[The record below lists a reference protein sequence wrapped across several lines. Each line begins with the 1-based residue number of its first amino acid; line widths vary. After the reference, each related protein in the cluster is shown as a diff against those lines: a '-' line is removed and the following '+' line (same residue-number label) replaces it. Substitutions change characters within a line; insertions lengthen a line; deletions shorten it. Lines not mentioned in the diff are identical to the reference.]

1 MLAKIQLSRSMVLL
15 ASLAAAAVLVAGC
28 GGSSGDSSTTS
39 APATTAPTTA
49 SPAST
54 TTPGSD
60 AEATKVFDEQIQSE
74 LQKVGCYQGAV
85 DGILGPAS
93 DQAIV
98 EFQRAEG
105 LATDGELGAETE
117 SALKRAVEAG
127 RRVCTA
133 STSTTKP
140 AQTTTT
146 AASGAPAC
154 TAALIRDGLEGDA
167 GTRVISFVCSGRYA
181 AVTFTDG
188 DSPPA
193 KTVLEANTDGGWA
206 QRSQDPC
213 GTASAGLPPIILEN
227 GC

>member
-1 MLAKIQLSRSMVLL
+1 MALL

-39 APATTAPTTA
+39 APATTTSAPATTAPTTA

-54 TTPGSD
+54 TKPGSD
-60 AEATKVFDEQIQSE
+60 ADATKVFDEQIQSE

-85 DGILGPAS
+85 DGNLGPAS

-105 LATDGELGAETE
+105 LATDGELGPETE

-146 AASGAPAC
+146 AASGTSPC

-167 GTRVISFVCSGRYA
+167 GTRVISFVCSGGYA
-181 AVTFTDG
+181 AVTFTNG
-188 DSPPA
+188 DLPPT
-193 KTVLEANTDGGWA
+193 KTVLEANTDGGWDPL
-206 QRSQDPC
+206 SQDPC
-213 GTASAGLPPIILEN
+213 GSASAGLPPIILEN

>member
-1 MLAKIQLSRSMVLL
+1 MALL

-60 AEATKVFDEQIQSE
+60 AEATKVFDEKIQSE
-74 LQKVGCYQGAV
+74 LQEVGCYQGAV

-93 DQAIV
+93 DKAIV

-105 LATDGELGAETE
+105 LATDGELGPETE
-117 SALKRAVEAG
+117 SALKGAVEAG

-146 AASGAPAC
+146 AASGTSAC
-154 TAALIRDGLEGDA
+154 TAAALRDGLEGDA
-167 GTRVISFVCSGRYA
+167 ATQITSFVCSGGYA
-181 AVTFTDG
+181 AVTFRDG
-188 DSPPA
+188 ESPTS
-193 KTVLEANTDGGWA
+193 KIVLRASNGGWDPL
-206 QRSQDPC
+206 SQDPC
-213 GTASAGLPPIILEN
+213 GSASAGLPPIILEN
-227 GC
+227 AC